1 MNGYYLSISRIRDIN
16 SLTNDETYVY
26 TSLNITDVSDTLQIS
41 PCSPYGLRLGKH
53 SVDDPSLHLLIN
65 SLATRVTFET
75 NSISRPYDYCF
86 YDPLKYG

>member
-1 MNGYYLSISRIRDIN
+1 MAIIYLFLVYGISTP
-16 SLTNDETYVY
+16 LPMMKLMY

-41 PCSPYGLRLGKH
+41 PRSPYGLRLGKH

-86 YDPLKYG
+86 YDPLEYG